1 MGGADLLFCLYAERL
16 NERLK
21 RIPPL
26 DKIHSQGGH
35 MLATTTQ
42 VPTRAHVTP
51 ETDLADLRAIKSAWI
66 QASRDLAYPNLAWKV
81 VRNLGRREK
90 FGVLRETYYW
100 EALDGKVRLLG
111 DENTVKYSPQHRAY
125 VVRRYVAAYVM
136 PEMFETRFAK
146 PEQAIMSGH
155 QVLRW
160 AWLMADTPD
169 GSLCEEDESQQ
180 KNFLLFIP
188 GQWAN
193 EILRVQAETEAVIKA
208 AAQEKAEA
216 DRQQLL
222 AELLFGVEV

>member
-1 MGGADLLFCLYAERL
+1 
-16 NERLK
+16 
-21 RIPPL
+21 
-26 DKIHSQGGH
+26 

-51 ETDLADLRAIKSAWI
+51 ETDLADLRAIKSAWV
-66 QASRDLAYPNLAWKV
+66 QAARDLGYPNLAWKV

-90 FGVLRETYYW
+90 FGVLRETNYW

-111 DENTVKYSPQHRAY
+111 DENTVKYSPPHRAY

-136 PEMFETRFAK
+136 PEMFETRFAS
-146 PEQAIMSGH
+146 PEQAIMNGH

-160 AWLMADTPD
+160 AWLMADTPG
-169 GSLCEEDESQQ
+169 GSLCEEDEGQ
-180 KNFLLFIP
+180 KKDFLIFIP

-208 AAQEKAEA
+208 AAHEKAEA
-216 DRQQLL
+216 DRQQML
-222 AELLFGVEV
+222 AELVFGVEV